1 MRNRFK
7 TRGKIMTPQERNTII
22 ILIILV
28 VAVNLLIFGVLGYI
42 ITDDMRIE
50 GEIYFEEVND
60 LPENAH
66 IVKLTEEDYQRY
78 PSLRNIPETIK
89 VEAMLYEAFFV
100 RPGYITEKTANR
112 MWEAYGD
119 NRYIEHN
126 GVIYKFRMPIH

>member
-1 MRNRFK
+1 
-7 TRGKIMTPQERNTII
+7 MTPQERNTKILLC
-22 ILIILV
+22 ILICIGI
-28 VAVNLLIFGVLGYI
+28 LLIVWLGFV

-50 GEIYFEEVND
+50 GEIYFEEVSD

-78 PSLRNIPETIK
+78 PALKNIPETIK

-100 RPGYITEKTANR
+100 RPGYITEETANR

-126 GVIYKFRMPIH
+126 GVIYKFRMPVY

>member
-1 MRNRFK
+1 
-7 TRGKIMTPQERNTII
+7 MTPQERNTII

-66 IVKLTEEDYQRY
+66 IVKLTEED
-78 PSLRNIPETIK
+78 
-89 VEAMLYEAFFV
+89 
-100 RPGYITEKTANR
+100 
-112 MWEAYGD
+112 
-119 NRYIEHN
+119 
-126 GVIYKFRMPIH
+126 

>member
-1 MRNRFK
+1 
-7 TRGKIMTPQERNTII
+7 MTPQERNTKILLC
-22 ILIILV
+22 ILIGIGI
-28 VAVNLLIFGVLGYI
+28 LLIVWLGFV

-60 LPENAH
+60 LPENAY

-78 PSLRNIPETIK
+78 PALKNIPETIR

-100 RPGYITEKTANR
+100 RPGYITEETANR

-119 NRYIEHN
+119 NRFIEHN

>member
-66 IVKLTEEDYQRY
+66 IVKLTEED
-78 PSLRNIPETIK
+78 
-89 VEAMLYEAFFV
+89 
-100 RPGYITEKTANR
+100 
-112 MWEAYGD
+112 
-119 NRYIEHN
+119 
-126 GVIYKFRMPIH
+126 

>member
-1 MRNRFK
+1 
-7 TRGKIMTPQERNTII
+7 MTPQERNTII

-66 IVKLTEEDYQRY
+66 IVKLTEEDYRRDR
-78 PSLRNIPETIK
+78 LRT
-89 VEAMLYEAFFV
+89 
-100 RPGYITEKTANR
+100 GT
-112 MWEAYGD
+112 
-119 NRYIEHN
+119 
-126 GVIYKFRMPIH
+126 